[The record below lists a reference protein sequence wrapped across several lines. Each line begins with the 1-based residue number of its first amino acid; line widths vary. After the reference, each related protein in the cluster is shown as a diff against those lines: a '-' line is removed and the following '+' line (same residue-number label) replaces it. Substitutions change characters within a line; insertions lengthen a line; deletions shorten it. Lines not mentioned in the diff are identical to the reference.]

1 MQRLQQ
7 TIQRLVAHI
16 FFHILQRL
24 LSKLYEFCTFSSL
37 EVKLSMAKIMIFG
50 RDKRKLNQE
59 AFYLDMDQLDIT
71 REYKYSETYL
81 H

>member
-1 MQRLQQ
+1 MERLQQ
-7 TIQRLVAHI
+7 TIRRSVAHI

-37 EVKLSMAKIMIFG
+37 EVKLCKVGIVIFG

-59 AFYLDMDQLDIT
+59 AFYLDTNQLDIT
-71 REYKYSETYL
+71 CEYKQ
-81 H
+81 

>member
-1 MQRLQQ
+1 MHRLQQ
-7 TIQRLVAHI
+7 TIQRSVAHS

-37 EVKLSMAKIMIFG
+37 EVKLSKAKIMIFG

-59 AFYLDMDQLDIT
+59 GILPRHGPT
-71 REYKYSETYL
+71 
-81 H
+81 